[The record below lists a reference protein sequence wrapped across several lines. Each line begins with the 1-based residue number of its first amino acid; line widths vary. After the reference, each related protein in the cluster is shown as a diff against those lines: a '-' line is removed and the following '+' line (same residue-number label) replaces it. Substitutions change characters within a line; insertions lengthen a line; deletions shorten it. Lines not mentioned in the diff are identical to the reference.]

1 MDSKSAKGERASVL
15 YGEVLVMK
23 HEMFK
28 VVGFVEKESVKD
40 ERKLWG

>member
-1 MDSKSAKGERASVL
+1 
-15 YGEVLVMK
+15 MK

-40 ERKLWG
+40 ERKLWGQVKYTYG